1 MADLLLWLISGFVL
15 LAWVVRALQ
24 FRQYGRTALRL
35 DRAPADGEEALPPL
49 SVVVPARDE
58 EATVGE
64 AMRTLLALAYPDL
77 EIIAVDDRSTDRTGA
92 ILDSLAAEDP
102 RLRVVRVRELPPGW
116 IGKNHAL
123 HLGGLRARG
132 EYILFTDADVHF
144 EPTALRRAVRA
155 ARRRDLDHLVVL
167 PDVRLEGFWETA
179 LVTYF
184 AVAFQFAFLPWQI
197 ADPRSK
203 AYVGVGAFN
212 LVRAAAY
219 QRAGGHA
226 ALPMDVLD
234 DVKLG
239 KRLKEAGGRQACGFG
254 EGMVRV
260 RWAVGARGVIRG
272 LDKNAF
278 AVFGFRPGP
287 VVVSIGMVLLLVVW
301 PGAGLFVGPWGA
313 RLLCAGTLASMAW
326 IVRMIPPAPGVSPLY
341 GLCFP
346 AAALL
351 FAYAILRSMV
361 GAYRRGGV
369 VWRGTLYPLADLRR
383 GVV

>member
-1 MADLLLWLISGFVL
+1 MPFAGKSVPQVEVSGYQPNTGNPIIDGRAADD
-15 LAWVVRALQ
+15 AWDSSAER
-24 FRQYGRTALRL
+24 GTCPEPL
-35 DRAPADGEEALPPL
+35 DSVAAGEDRKA
-49 SVVVPARDE
+49 ARE
-58 EATVGE
+58 IVE
-64 AMRTLLALAYPDL
+64 RLALHACPESQWRDSGRGPAHD
-77 EIIAVDDRSTDRTGA
+77 IAEFILVQGA
-92 ILDSLAAEDP
+92 VKGD
-102 RLRVVRVRELPPGW
+102 
-116 IGKNHAL
+116 
-123 HLGGLRARG
+123 
-132 EYILFTDADVHF
+132 
-144 EPTALRRAVRA
+144 
-155 ARRRDLDHLVVL
+155 
-167 PDVRLEGFWETA
+167 
-179 LVTYF
+179 

-219 QRAGGHA
+219 RRAGGHA

>member
-132 EYILFTDADVHF
+132 
-144 EPTALRRAVRA
+144 
-155 ARRRDLDHLVVL
+155 
-167 PDVRLEGFWETA
+167 
-179 LVTYF
+179 
-184 AVAFQFAFLPWQI
+184 
-197 ADPRSK
+197 
-203 AYVGVGAFN
+203 
-212 LVRAAAY
+212 
-219 QRAGGHA
+219 
-226 ALPMDVLD
+226 
-234 DVKLG
+234 
-239 KRLKEAGGRQACGFG
+239 
-254 EGMVRV
+254 
-260 RWAVGARGVIRG
+260 
-272 LDKNAF
+272 
-278 AVFGFRPGP
+278 
-287 VVVSIGMVLLLVVW
+287 
-301 PGAGLFVGPWGA
+301 
-313 RLLCAGTLASMAW
+313 
-326 IVRMIPPAPGVSPLY
+326 
-341 GLCFP
+341 
-346 AAALL
+346 
-351 FAYAILRSMV
+351 
-361 GAYRRGGV
+361 
-369 VWRGTLYPLADLRR
+369 
-383 GVV
+383 